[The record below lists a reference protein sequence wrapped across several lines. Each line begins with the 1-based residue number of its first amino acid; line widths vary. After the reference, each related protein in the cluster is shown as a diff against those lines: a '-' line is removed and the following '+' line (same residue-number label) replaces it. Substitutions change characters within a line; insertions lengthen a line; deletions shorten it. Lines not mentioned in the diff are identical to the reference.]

1 MEESVNRRERKR
13 EKKRHEIVDAAEQL
27 FFSQGYPNTTMDQ
40 IAEKADLSKGAIYFY
55 FKSKEEIFK
64 NIMQRTLVAFEKRI
78 IEAFA
83 RGENGIMKLYEAGK
97 AINAFFHEDRNH
109 FEILFFHHFNPLGPV
124 THSTLPLD
132 ESLKFKKTAPT
143 SPPVEESLDEQIKR
157 ESDRLIEKAREIVL
171 LGMRDGSIR
180 KDIDPTL
187 TLFTLHSMWIGLIR
201 IASIDEEYYLK
212 HFNISFESLVE
223 TAFSMI
229 GEALEPHTH
238 GAEDLSCDGKKV
250 SH

>member
-143 SPPVEESLDEQIKR
+143 SPPV
-157 ESDRLIEKAREIVL
+157 
-171 LGMRDGSIR
+171 
-180 KDIDPTL
+180 
-187 TLFTLHSMWIGLIR
+187 
-201 IASIDEEYYLK
+201 
-212 HFNISFESLVE
+212 
-223 TAFSMI
+223 
-229 GEALEPHTH
+229 
-238 GAEDLSCDGKKV
+238 
-250 SH
+250 

>member
-1 MEESVNRRERKR
+1 M
-13 EKKRHEIVDAAEQL
+13 
-27 FFSQGYPNTTMDQ
+27 
-40 IAEKADLSKGAIYFY
+40 
-55 FKSKEEIFK
+55 
-64 NIMQRTLVAFEKRI
+64 
-78 IEAFA
+78 
-83 RGENGIMKLYEAGK
+83 
-97 AINAFFHEDRNH
+97 
-109 FEILFFHHFNPLGPV
+109 GPIS
-124 THSTLPLD
+124 HSTLPID
-132 ESLKFKKTAPT
+132 ESL
-143 SPPVEESLDEQIKR
+143 DDQIKR
-157 ESDRLIEKAREIVL
+157 ETDKLIEKGREVIL
-171 LGMRDGSIR
+171 LGMREGSNR

-229 GEALEPHTH
+229 GEAIEPHTH